1 MTNLTILLAYILLA
15 GWMGYVGAAVITH
28 SMMRDVPGI
37 IKPVKLD
44 PLGRPMKPVWV

>member
-28 SMMRDVPGI
+28 NMAASEAV
-37 IKPVKLD
+37 KPVKMD
-44 PLGRPMKPVWV
+44 PMGFKPKPVWV